1 MKDARIAIEERPVKA
16 RTSRWAAAIRRWLAA
31 LDRFLEKGFRLAD
44 VETGC

>member
-1 MKDARIAIEERPVKA
+1 MPDSRIAIEERPAKA
-16 RTSRWAAAIRRWLAA
+16 HMSWLAAAIRRWLAA

>member
-1 MKDARIAIEERPVKA
+1 MPDSRLATEESSATPQK
-16 RTSRWAAAIRRWLAA
+16 SSWAAAIRRWLAA